1 MFYIQIAA
9 AVVSVLLGISQIVKE
24 RPLMNII
31 QPAMSQTMLK
41 ADEISRMEIQWQ
53 YRGNDQH
60 WVYYSDQIGR
70 YWCRVN
76 QQGIREYSEN
86 PQYQN

>member
-1 MFYIQIAA
+1 MLYVQIA
-9 AVVSVLLGISQIVKE
+9 VLVINFILGIARE
-24 RPLMNII
+24 RPMI
-31 QPAMSQTMLK
+31 QNQAMLK

-53 YRGNDQH
+53 HRGNDQH

-76 QQGIREYSEN
+76 RQGIREYSEN
-86 PQYQN
+86 PQYM

>member
-1 MFYIQIAA
+1 MLYVQIA
-9 AVVSVLLGISQIVKE
+9 VLVINFILGIARE
-24 RPLMNII
+24 RPI
-31 QPAMSQTMLK
+31 QPAMTQAMLK

-53 YRGNDQH
+53 YRGNDQD

-76 QQGIREYSEN
+76 RQGIREYSEN
-86 PQYQN
+86 PQHM